1 MDLWDLAKVFINGV
15 IFIFRW
21 VFCLTEMSSQD
32 RYLDFLVIH
41 PFILYATQITGDNR
55 NKKVGYSIISSQ
67 SVKTKQI
74 WWSQESTYGKTQFYV
89 VFFFFEVFQCF
100 CLSKQFSLHR
110 FFSRYSPECL
120 MFMSF
125 FHFKLYFLI
134 TV

>member
-89 VFFFFEVFQCF
+89 VFFFFLKSFNASVRVSNSHC
-100 CLSKQFSLHR
+100 R
-110 FFSRYSPECL
+110 FFSRYSPQCL

-125 FHFKLYFLI
+125 FHFKLYFSI